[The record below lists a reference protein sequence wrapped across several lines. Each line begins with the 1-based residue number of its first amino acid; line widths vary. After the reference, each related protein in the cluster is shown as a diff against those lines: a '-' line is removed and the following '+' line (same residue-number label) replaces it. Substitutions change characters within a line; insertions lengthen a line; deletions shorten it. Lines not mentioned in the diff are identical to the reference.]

1 MPPPARALSFPTSR
15 TTFSDRI
22 KGQLELTIG
31 SEKISRPIGSL
42 ESIRI
47 KATVYGFQ
55 ADVVIG
61 VVCDGV
67 PDPLFASF
75 TKPDLM
81 TAMLEIANG
90 NQGYADEKAAPWTI
104 KGVVTTRKIV
114 ETTSDEQSETPVVL
128 RKYSIQFLDPARFFW
143 SRHHPIELFTSVSMK
158 EIITA
163 YLPPGMQIDGSWNAL
178 EESLEMIC
186 VGTGSEGPAHFY
198 DLVVWFV
205 HENHGVIEFD
215 AAKAKYRFAAA
226 KSKSKEKLAIDPD
239 ITQHVLVRPSEPRRR
254 SSAVLNAYSEAATRN
269 KALPNTDAVK
279 GVRRD
284 ALLRSPLQP
293 PMDRLARVETGRLD
307 AAPPTVEVRFHR
319 LPPAFAFPN
328 GAITLAEEFSAA
340 LHSFGK
346 TYRVFEAEID
356 AQIEAPVDV
365 GDPDDDTAVFQLSYT
380 LRGEQ
385 QSDSRPRLPE
395 FTLARY
401 PVIVEGKVLAAAG
414 GDEDRTWTAQ
424 ENEVNAL
431 HAYRVNIPLWNKVVK
446 TPFLPD
452 RQPGHFFFPLYKHE
466 RVLVALHFDH
476 AEVVGT
482 LDWAGRLAQTTQGN
496 QIMLGKRDKDETVAR
511 HVYQEAKPVLTV
523 TRKLAGDTQTITV
536 SEGVIRFVVE
546 ELQEAAAA
554 PPKYNLTPKV
564 DAAVDTV
571 AAEVRTNIAKMS
583 GSFESSMA
591 SSTASLEAAE
601 AEVQGALE
609 GSAAQIGAKI
619 AAAEAQLGTMMTSA
633 TEAIVEATAAVDEAK
648 AALVKALYE

>member
-1 MPPPARALSFPTSR
+1 MLPLAQASTFPASRAV
-15 TTFSDRI
+15 FSDRL
-22 KGQLELTIG
+22 KGQIELTIG
-31 SEKISRPIGSL
+31 SEKITRPVGSL
-42 ESIRI
+42 ENIRI
-47 KATVYGFQ
+47 KATAYGFQ

-67 PDPLFASF
+67 PDPLFSSF

-81 TAMLEIANG
+81 TATLEIANG

-104 KGVVTTRKIV
+104 KGVVTSRKIV
-114 ETTSDEQSETPVVL
+114 ETTSEEQANTPVVL
-128 RKYSIQFLDPARFFW
+128 RKYHLQFLDPARFFW
-143 SRHHPIELFTSVSMK
+143 TRHRPIELFTSVSMK
-158 EIITA
+158 EIMTQ
-163 YLPPGMQIDGSWNAL
+163 YLPTGMQIDGSWNAL

-205 HENHGVIEFD
+205 YENHGVIELD

-226 KSKSKEKLAIDPD
+226 KAKSKQKLVIDPD
-239 ITQHVLVRPSEPRRR
+239 IVQQVLVRPSEPRRR
-254 SSAVLNAYSEAATRN
+254 SAAVLNAYSESATRN
-269 KALPNTDAVK
+269 KKIANTDAVQ

-293 PMDRLARVETGRLD
+293 PMDRLARIESSRLD
-307 AAPPTVEVRFHR
+307 PAPPTVEVRFHR

-328 GAITLAEEFSAA
+328 SSITLAEEFSSA
-340 LHSFGK
+340 LHAFGK
-346 TYRVFEAEID
+346 TYRVFEAELE
-356 AQIEAPVDV
+356 ARIEAPVDV

-380 LRGEQ
+380 LLGEQ
-385 QSDSRPRLPE
+385 QSDPRPRLPE

-431 HAYRVNIPLWNKVVK
+431 HAYRVNIPLWNKIVK

-466 RVLVALHFDH
+466 RVLVALFFDH
-476 AEVVGT
+476 AEVIGT

-496 QIMLGKRDKDETVAR
+496 QIMLGKREKDETVAR

-564 DAAVDTV
+564 DAAVDSV

-619 AAAEAQLGTMMTSA
+619 AAAEAQLGTMMSSA

>member
-1 MPPPARALSFPTSR
+1 MPQLARALSFPASR
-15 TTFSDRI
+15 ATFSDRI
-22 KGQLELTIG
+22 KGQIELMIG
-31 SEKISRPIGSL
+31 AEKFSFPAGSL
-42 ESIRI
+42 ERIRI

-81 TAMLEIANG
+81 TATLELANG

-104 KGVVTTRKIV
+104 KGVVSSRKIV
-114 ETTSDEQSETPVVL
+114 ETTSEEQSGTPVVL
-128 RKYSIQFLDPARFFW
+128 RKYSIQFLDPACFFW
-143 SRHHPIELFTSVSMK
+143 SRHRPVELFTGASMK
-158 EIITA
+158 EIITG

-178 EESLEMIC
+178 DESLEMIC

-198 DLVVWFV
+198 DLLVWFV

-226 KSKSKEKLAIDPD
+226 KSKNKQSLAIDPD
-239 ITQHVLVRPSEPRRR
+239 ITRQVLVRPSEPRRR
-254 SSAVLNAYSEAATRN
+254 SANVLNAYSDAATRSKKIAN
-269 KALPNTDAVK
+269 ADAVT

-293 PMDRLARVETGRLD
+293 PMDRLARVETDRLD
-307 AAPPTVEVRFHR
+307 AAGPTVEVRFQR
-319 LPPAFAFPN
+319 LPPAFSFPN
-328 GAITLAEEFSAA
+328 ATISLAEEFSSA

-346 TYRVFEAEID
+346 KYRVYEAEID
-356 AQIEAPVDV
+356 AEIEARVDV
-365 GDPDDDTAVFQLSYT
+365 GDPDDNTAVFQLSYT
-380 LRGEQ
+380 LWGEQ
-385 QSDSRPRLPE
+385 QSDGRPRLPD
-395 FTLARY
+395 FKLVRY
-401 PVIVEGKVLAAAG
+401 PIIVEGKVLAAAG
-414 GDEDRTWTAQ
+414 GDDDRTWTAQ

-452 RQPGHFFFPLYKHE
+452 RQPGHFFFPLYKNE
-466 RVLVALHFDH
+466 RVLVALFFDH

-496 QIMLGKRDKDETVAR
+496 QIMWGKREKDETIAR
-511 HVYQEAKPVLTV
+511 HVYQEAKPILTV

-546 ELQEAAAA
+546 ELQETAAT

-564 DAAVDTV
+564 DAAVDAV
-571 AAEVRTNIAKMS
+571 AAEVRANIAKMS
-583 GSFESSMA
+583 GSFETSMA
-591 SSTASLEAAE
+591 SSTANLEAAQ
-601 AEVQGALE
+601 AEVEGALE
-609 GSAAQIGAKI
+609 SSAAEIGAKI
-619 AAAEAQLGTMMTSA
+619 AATEAKLGTMMSSA
-633 TEAIVEATAAVDEAK
+633 TEAVVEATAAVEDAK

>member
-1 MPPPARALSFPTSR
+1 MPQSARALSFPASR
-15 TTFSDRI
+15 ATFSDRI
-22 KGQLELTIG
+22 KGQLELMVG
-31 SEKISRPIGSL
+31 AEKFSFPIGSV
-42 ESIRI
+42 ERIRI

-67 PDPLFASF
+67 PDPLFSSF

-81 TAMLEIANG
+81 TATLQLANG
-90 NQGYADEKAAPWTI
+90 NQGYADEKAEPWAI

-114 ETTSDEQSETPVVL
+114 ETTSEEQSATPVVL
-128 RKYSIQFLDPARFFW
+128 RKYSLQFLDPARFYW
-143 SRHHPIELFTSVSMK
+143 SRHRPLELFTSASMK
-158 EIITA
+158 DIITA

-178 EESLEMIC
+178 DESLEMIC

-198 DLVVWFV
+198 DLLVWFV

-215 AAKAKYRFAAA
+215 AAKAKYRFAAT
-226 KSKSKEKLAIDPD
+226 KSKSKKDVPIDPD
-239 ITQHVLVRPSEPRRR
+239 ITQQVLVRPSEPRRR
-254 SSAVLNAYSEAATRN
+254 SAAVLNAYSEAATRN
-269 KALPNTDAVK
+269 KTIANTDAVK

-284 ALLRSPLQP
+284 ALLRTPLQP
-293 PMDRLARVETGRLD
+293 PTDRLARVETDRLA

-319 LPPAFAFPN
+319 LPPAFSFPN
-328 GAITLAEEFSAA
+328 ASISLAEEFSSA

-346 TYRVFEAEID
+346 KYRVYEAELE

-365 GDPDDDTAVFQLSYT
+365 GDPNNDTAVFNLSYA
-380 LRGEQ
+380 LLGEQ
-385 QSDSRPRLPE
+385 QGDSRPRLPE
-395 FTLARY
+395 FKRAHY

-424 ENEVNAL
+424 ENEENAL

-466 RVLVALHFDH
+466 RVLVALFFDH

-496 QIMLGKRDKDETVAR
+496 QLIWGKREKDETIAR

-546 ELQEAAAA
+546 ELKEAAAT

-591 SSTASLEAAE
+591 SSTASLEAAQ

-619 AAAEAQLGTMMTSA
+619 AATEAQLGTMMSSA
-633 TEAIVEATAAVDEAK
+633 TEAIVEATAVVEDAK